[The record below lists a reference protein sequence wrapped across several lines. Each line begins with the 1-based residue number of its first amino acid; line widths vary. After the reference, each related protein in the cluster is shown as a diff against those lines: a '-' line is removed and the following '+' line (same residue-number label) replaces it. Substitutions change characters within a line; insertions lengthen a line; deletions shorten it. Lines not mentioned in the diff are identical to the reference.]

1 MMMHPAARLAAALAH
16 GADEPTDAELLTRFA
31 ADRDAGAFELLVWRH
46 AGLVLRVC
54 RRVLRDHHAAE
65 DATQAVFLALARQA
79 ASVGRSGSAA
89 GWLFQV
95 ARRVAARA
103 ARRRTVRTVSEA
115 DLDTLPAPDTDSAPD
130 IDAERVL
137 QEELARLPEPYRSP
151 VLLCFFEGLT
161 YAEAARRLGVP
172 VGTVAGRMARAKDTL
187 ASRLTR
193 RGMPLSLLTPVA
205 IAVGPSFAAATTR
218 AGVAF
223 ATRSCSGAPA
233 PVLALAKRELHM
245 TVVKKMF
252 GGGIA
257 LAAVCGCLALGLR
270 SSAEPPA
277 PPPAPV
283 PAPVP
288 AAKAPV
294 QKPPA
299 PVIGEA
305 FAIAPVTTDLQR
317 RLIYG
322 AGPNSTALLIVD
334 APALFKDAKT
344 LDIEALQ
351 LSELRT
357 GLKTFRPDKGKSLV
371 HFEVHYADLKAP
383 SKDSKEVLDF
393 TLEGAARAEGF
404 LPGTPTGFHSY
415 SPTSP
420 GSFAFDQHIAPL
432 KDNKG
437 AEDAEVGVG
446 DERARAYPV
455 RTPLSRMLTGS
466 VAGVVVVRPPLTCE
480 ADDWLPAD
488 VDLSVKAAIGK
499 LKLAKG
505 QRLDFLFNIPKRDER
520 VQDRVRGACKRWAE
534 DGGLELG
541 SFGY

>member
-1 MMMHPAARLAAALAH
+1 MMHPAARLAALAH
-16 GADEPTDAELLTRFA
+16 GADGPTDAELLNRFA

-54 RRVLRDHHAAE
+54 RRVLHDHHAAE
-65 DATQAVFLALARQA
+65 DASQAVFLALARQA
-79 ASVGRSGSAA
+79 ASVGRGGSAA
-89 GWLFQV
+89 GWLFRV

-103 ARRRTVRTVSEA
+103 AGRWTVRTASEA
-115 DLDTLPAPDTDSAPD
+115 DLDTRPARDTDAAPDVDV
-130 IDAERVL
+130 ERVL
-137 QEELARLPEPYRSP
+137 QEELSRLPEPYRSP

-161 YAEAARRLGVP
+161 HAEAARRLGVP

-193 RGMPLSLLTPVA
+193 RGIPLSLLTPVA
-205 IAVGPSFAAATTR
+205 IAVGPAFAAATAR
-218 AGVAF
+218 AGVVF
-223 ATRSCSGAPA
+223 ATRGCSGVPA

-257 LAAVCGCLALGLR
+257 LAGVCICLALGLR

-277 PPPAPV
+277 PPPP
-283 PAPVP
+283 PAPAPAP

-299 PVIGEA
+299 PVIGKA

-317 RLIYG
+317 RLIFG

-334 APALFKDAKT
+334 APPLFKDATT
-344 LDIEALQ
+344 LDVEAIQ
-351 LSELRT
+351 LGELRT
-357 GLKTFRPDKGKSLV
+357 GLKTFRPDQGKSLV
-371 HFEVHYADLKAP
+371 HFEVHYTDVKAP
-383 SKDSKEVLDF
+383 SKDSKEVFDF
-393 TLEGAARAEGF
+393 TLQGAARAEGF
-404 LPGTPTGFHSY
+404 LPGTRAGFHTY

-420 GSFAFDQHIAPL
+420 GSFEFDQHIAPL

-437 AEDAEVGVG
+437 AEDAEAGVG

-466 VAGVVVVRPPLTCE
+466 VDGVVVVLPPLTCV

-488 VDLSVKAAIGK
+488 VDLSVKAAIEK
-499 LKLAKG
+499 LKLTKG
-505 QRLDFLFNIPKRDER
+505 QRLNFLFNIPKQDER
-520 VQDRVRGACKRWAE
+520 VLNRVRSACKRWAE